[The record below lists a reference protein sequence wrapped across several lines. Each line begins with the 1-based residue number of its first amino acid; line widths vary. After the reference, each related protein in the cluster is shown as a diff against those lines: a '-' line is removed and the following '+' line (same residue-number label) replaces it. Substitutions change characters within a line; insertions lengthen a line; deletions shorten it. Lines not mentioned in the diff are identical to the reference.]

1 MTDVI
6 IGLIALV
13 GLFSATFLVINYSS
27 SVRKQMIEEMK
38 EEENGQEEEE
48 GRDTKK

>member
-13 GLFSATFLVINYSS
+13 GLFTATFLVVSYSS
-27 SVRKQMIEEMK
+27 SVRKQMIEEM
-38 EEENGQEEEE
+38 EEEEDGQEEE
-48 GRDTKK
+48 GRDTEK